1 MKRIYR
7 EVAIEPALQEM
18 LRDITKNKNVS
29 KDDICDILS
38 AIVDGVSVEDALFDF
53 WDTIDGVCRT
63 EMVEVDDYA
72 DEAYERFK
80 ERNI

>member
-7 EVAIEPALQEM
+7 EVAIEPTLQEM

-38 AIVDGVSVEDALFDF
+38 AIVDGVSVEDALSDF
-53 WDTIDGVCRT
+53 WETIDGVCRT
-63 EMVEVDDYA
+63 EMIEVESDP
-72 DEAYERFK
+72 DEAYENYK

>member
-7 EVAIEPALQEM
+7 EVEIEPTSQEM
-18 LRDITKNKNVS
+18 LKDITKNKNVS
-29 KDDICDILS
+29 KDDVCDILS
-38 AIVDGVSVEDALFDF
+38 AIVDGVSVEDALSDF
-53 WDTIDGVCRT
+53 WDTIDGVCIT

>member
-1 MKRIYR
+1 MRKMYKNVR
-7 EVAIEPALQEM
+7 IEPTVQDM
-18 LRDITKNKNVS
+18 LRDLTKSKNVS

-63 EMVEVDDYA
+63 EMVEVDDYD